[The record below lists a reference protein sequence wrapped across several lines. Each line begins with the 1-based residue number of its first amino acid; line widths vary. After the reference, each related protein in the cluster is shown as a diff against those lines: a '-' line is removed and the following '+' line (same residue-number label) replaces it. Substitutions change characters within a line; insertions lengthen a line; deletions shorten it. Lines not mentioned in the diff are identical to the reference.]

1 MSKVAHQSDPVMLN
15 EQSFEQ
21 FGSDQVAYK
30 IWCSIDT
37 AFELLGQFEPP
48 VVAEVAPNIADI
60 QFEIIK
66 ARFALMVLVKRLC
79 GWRPED
85 IDEALA
91 ERLMEKLLSSSEEP
105 V

>member
-1 MSKVAHQSDPVMLN
+1 MSKVAHQPDPVMLD

-21 FGSDQVAYK
+21 FDSDQVAYK

-91 ERLMEKLLSSSEEP
+91 EQLMEKLLSSSEEP

>member
-37 AFELLGQFEPP
+37 AFELLGQFDPP
-48 VVAEVAPNIADI
+48 CSSRGCPKHRRYPVRDHQGALRPDGVGEAAVRLAPG
-60 QFEIIK
+60 
-66 ARFALMVLVKRLC
+66 RYR
-79 GWRPED
+79 
-85 IDEALA
+85 
-91 ERLMEKLLSSSEEP
+91 
-105 V
+105 